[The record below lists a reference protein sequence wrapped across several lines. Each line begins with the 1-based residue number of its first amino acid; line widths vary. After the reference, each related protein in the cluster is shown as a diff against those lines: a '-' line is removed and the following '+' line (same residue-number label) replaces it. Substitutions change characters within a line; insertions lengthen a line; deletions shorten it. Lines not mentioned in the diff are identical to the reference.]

1 MEENISGITDAIFE
15 SYRLAGRINNTDG
28 SILPSKEVVG
38 HVCESLLE
46 LLFPGVY
53 GDEPIYSPHLRDV
66 TAHRLCGAATK
77 LTIELRK
84 SNQITNPL
92 SSATEI
98 EQAVLRCLK
107 KLPEVRE
114 LLETDIEAAFGGDP
128 AAAGQDEVIVAYPFL
143 ETVAI
148 QRVAHLF
155 YMENLALVPRIM
167 TEWAHSRTGIDISPG
182 TEIGSHFFI
191 DHGTGVVIGETSKIG
206 EKVGTDFCSGTD
218 INPGAAV
225 RPFRHDP
232 WNERQIFHI
241 EKMRDA
247 LDRYG
252 FEERIGHNN
261 LILPRR
267 RRVTPKRRPNIS
279 FKQFAN
285 FRQLLQAP
293 QHRLLNFSRRTE
305 KVRDLVALP
314 EFNSQLGRSPAQ
326 SMCGHISQV
335 RRVNRFVTIDSGKKE
350 LQKAFA
356 NMPNHFL

>member
-1 MEENISGITDAIFE
+1 MIYFAAGGSRRELGGIHGMEQNVTEITDAIFQ
-15 SYRLAGRINNTDG
+15 SYRRVGRINNTDG
-28 SILPSKEVVG
+28 SILPSKGVIG
-38 HVCESLLE
+38 SVCESLLE

-53 GDEPIYSPHLRDV
+53 GEEPIYSPHLRNV
-66 TAHRLCGAATK
+66 TAYRLRGIATK
-77 LTIELRK
+77 LTIELWK
-84 SNQITNPL
+84 SCQLTHPL
-92 SSATEI
+92 NSAAEI

-107 KLPEVRE
+107 KLPEIRE
-114 LLETDIEAAFGGDP
+114 LLETDIEAAFAGDP
-128 AAAGQDEVIVAYPFL
+128 AATGQDEVIVAYPFV
-143 ETVAI
+143 EAVAI

-155 YMENLALVPRIM
+155 YLEKLPLVPRIM

-182 TEIGSHFFI
+182 TEIGSHFFTDLGSLADNDARPMI
-191 DHGTGVVIGETSKIG
+191 D

-267 RRVTPKRRPNIS
+267 RRVTPECRLNIS

-293 QHRLLNFSRRTE
+293 QHRLLNFSRRT
-305 KVRDLVALP
+305 
-314 EFNSQLGRSPAQ
+314 
-326 SMCGHISQV
+326 
-335 RRVNRFVTIDSGKKE
+335 
-350 LQKAFA
+350 
-356 NMPNHFL
+356 

>member
-53 GDEPIYSPHLRDV
+53 GDEPIYSPHLRNV
-66 TAHRLCGAATK
+66 TAHRLRGAATK

-143 ETVAI
+143 EALAI

-155 YMENLALVPRIM
+155 YMENLPLVPRIM
-167 TEWAHSRTGIDISPG
+167 TEWAHGRTGIDISPG

-206 EKVGTDFCSGTD
+206 SHVKLYQGVALIARSLAAGQALHGEK
-218 INPGAAV
+218 
-225 RPFRHDP
+225 
-232 WNERQIFHI
+232 
-241 EKMRDA
+241 
-247 LDRYG
+247 
-252 FEERIGHNN
+252 
-261 LILPRR
+261 
-267 RRVTPKRRPNIS
+267 TPPKHRG
-279 FKQFAN
+279 QCDHL
-285 FRQLLQAP
+285 FRQLDHGRRYGNRRGQYDRRQRLPHAHCSTTLSRLPRQRKASDSKQRQP
-293 QHRLLNFSRRTE
+293 RRTDGGGLDDMKTSSPALKHRLSDSLFSSHR
-305 KVRDLVALP
+305 VFLVYREFQALELTAPGIFRQP
-314 EFNSQLGRSPAQ
+314 ESIVKQ
-326 SMCGHISQV
+326 
-335 RRVNRFVTIDSGKKE
+335 
-350 LQKAFA
+350 
-356 NMPNHFL
+356 

>member
-15 SYRLAGRINNTDG
+15 SYRLVGRISNTDG

-143 ETVAI
+143 EALAI

-155 YMENLALVPRIM
+155 YMENLPLVPRIM
-167 TEWAHSRTGIDISPG
+167 TEWAHGRTGIDISPG

-191 DHGTGVVIGETSKIG
+191 DHGTGVVIGETS
-206 EKVGTDFCSGTD
+206 
-218 INPGAAV
+218 
-225 RPFRHDP
+225 
-232 WNERQIFHI
+232 
-241 EKMRDA
+241 
-247 LDRYG
+247 
-252 FEERIGHNN
+252 RIGSHVK
-261 LILPRR
+261 LY
-267 RRVTPKRRPNIS
+267 
-279 FKQFAN
+279 QG
-285 FRQLLQAP
+285 
-293 QHRLLNFSRRTE
+293 
-305 KVRDLVALP
+305 VALIA
-314 EFNSQLGRSPAQ
+314 RSLAAGQALHGKKRHP
-326 SMCGHISQV
+326 SIED
-335 RRVNRFVTIDSGKKE
+335 NVTIYSGSSIMGGDTVVGAGSTIGANVFLTHSVPPRSVVYHDE
-350 LQKAFA
+350 GRLQIRSKDNRAGR
-356 NMPNHFL
+356 MVEDWMI